1 MINPEPLVTSSS
13 AGNGCEP
20 RINAARKRA
29 GLASSF
35 WAFAA
40 LSTSAATP
48 LAEGAAIDVPLYM
61 SAPRITSAEIAANA
75 APGAMMSTPKSP
87 SFVGP
92 RLVNNCAASALGL
105 SVL

>member
-1 MINPEPLVTSSS
+1 MKSSS
-13 AGNGCEP
+13 AGNGFAP
-20 RINAARKRA
+20 RISAARNRA

-35 WAFAA
+35 SAFAA

-48 LAEGAAIDVPLYM
+48 LADGAAIDVPLYI
-61 SAPRITSAEIAANA
+61 SAPRIPSAEVDANA

-92 RLVNNCAASALGL
+92 RLVNCCAASALGW